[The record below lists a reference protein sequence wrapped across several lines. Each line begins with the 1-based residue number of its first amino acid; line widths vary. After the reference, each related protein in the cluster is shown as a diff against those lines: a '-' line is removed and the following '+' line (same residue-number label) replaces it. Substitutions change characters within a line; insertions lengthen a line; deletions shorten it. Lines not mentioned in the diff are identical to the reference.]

1 MGGATIG
8 GGGYMYP
15 HLKKWGVQ
23 GQLLDTDTD
32 TCEMNT
38 FAHQNSN
45 TMAQKVIKPRTTW
58 VSKILNR
65 ALQSSAA
72 VDVPR
77 CRDIQNSMLHLFE
90 FSLPCLETGTST
102 FLWLMLL
109 LIHDHWPRRF
119 IICSVKLR
127 LSFAWCYGNASHVM
141 WMRAK
146 FQHFASAENV
156 AEVHQDH
163 ESRKIE
169 QHDHLSRS
177 SGHLKFTRFNLSLLQ
192 LHSGIY

>member
-1 MGGATIG
+1 M
-8 GGGYMYP
+8 
-15 HLKKWGVQ
+15 WGVQ
-23 GQLLDTDTD
+23 VGT
-32 TCEMNT
+32 
-38 FAHQNSN
+38 
-45 TMAQKVIKPRTTW
+45 RTTIGYWHWHWHLWNEHFRTSKFQDHGSESYQATW

-72 VDVPR
+72 VNVPR

-109 LIHDHWPRRF
+109 LIHDHWSRRF